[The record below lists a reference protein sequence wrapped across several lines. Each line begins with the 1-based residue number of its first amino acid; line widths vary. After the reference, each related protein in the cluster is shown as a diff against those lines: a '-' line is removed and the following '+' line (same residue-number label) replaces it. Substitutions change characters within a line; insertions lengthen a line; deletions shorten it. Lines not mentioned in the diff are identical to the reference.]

1 MMTRQQPKPKR
12 GMVGHRSC
20 AWVLLLASAAAW
32 APARPTTRSS
42 LRLRSD
48 AVQDYDRPSDAA
60 EPPVT
65 TDGFEGAAE
74 VTTDGLKMALFG
86 LGAATARGE
95 AATADEIDECRNL
108 AAELEALRDDGRGPP
123 TAFAKGTWELCMATT
138 QLFRSSPFFM
148 AGRAVCADGTEAK
161 RYNWFCDQHRAALAI
176 SRIERVRQVVSD
188 DRVTSEFEVDVGS
201 VPFLSDYTP
210 FSYSGGLP
218 FTIRGAIVSTADI
231 TRTDDDAHELFMDT
245 VQIKGSN
252 VPLLRNLLDGPVELR
267 SRDLSS
273 TLEGLPIGYAPPKP
287 VFQTTYCDATARVSR
302 DQDDN
307 IFVYRK
313 VSDDTEPRTFEDAPA
328 DLNVGALARG
338 LLDVFSA

>member
-1 MMTRQQPKPKR
+1 M
-12 GMVGHRSC
+12 
-20 AWVLLLASAAAW
+20 
-32 APARPTTRSS
+32 
-42 LRLRSD
+42 
-48 AVQDYDRPSDAA
+48 
-60 EPPVT
+60 
-65 TDGFEGAAE
+65 
-74 VTTDGLKMALFG
+74 
-86 LGAATARGE
+86 
-95 AATADEIDECRNL
+95 
-108 AAELEALRDDGRGPP
+108 
-123 TAFAKGTWELCMATT
+123 
-138 QLFRSSPFFM
+138 
-148 AGRAVCADGTEAK
+148 
-161 RYNWFCDQHRAALAI
+161 
-176 SRIERVRQVVSD
+176 
-188 DRVTSEFEVDVGS
+188 
-201 VPFLSDYTP
+201 
-210 FSYSGGLP
+210 
-218 FTIRGAIVSTADI
+218 STADI